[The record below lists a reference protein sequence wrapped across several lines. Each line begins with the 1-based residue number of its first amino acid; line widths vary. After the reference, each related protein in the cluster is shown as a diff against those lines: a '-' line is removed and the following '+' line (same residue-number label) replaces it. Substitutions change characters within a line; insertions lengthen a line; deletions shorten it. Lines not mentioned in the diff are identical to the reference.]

1 MFKRV
6 LIANRGEIA
15 LRILRACREL
25 GIETVVVYSEA
36 DADSLAVRFAD
47 EAVCIGAAPSA
58 ESYLNIPRIVSAAEI
73 ANVDAIHPGY
83 GFLSENPEFAEV
95 VSSCNITLI
104 GPSPETMRVMG
115 DKALARKTMQEA
127 GVPVIP
133 GSPGP
138 VTDPN
143 TAVALAEEIGY
154 PVLLKAVAGGG
165 GRGMRVVER
174 EADLERSF
182 AAASREAELAFGD
195 GRLYL
200 ERYLPE
206 PRHIEFQIAGDGTS
220 CIHLGERECSIQ
232 RRHQKLVE
240 EAPSP
245 ALSDA
250 LRAEMGAVAVKG
262 ARAVNYLGLGTM
274 EFLLDAE
281 GRYYFIEMNTRIQ
294 VEHPVTELVCG
305 LDLVKLQ
312 IRIAAGEPLPF
323 RQEDVRL
330 VGHALE
336 CRINA
341 EDPDNGFSP
350 CPGTITAFHQPGGP
364 GVRIDTHVYAGYTV
378 SPNYDSLLAKVIS
391 HGATRDEAV
400 ARMVRTLEEMV
411 IEGVK
416 TTIPFHLRVLANG
429 RFRSGALSTRFLD
442 RMLEEARA

>member
-1 MFKRV
+1 
-6 LIANRGEIA
+6 
-15 LRILRACREL
+15 
-25 GIETVVVYSEA
+25 
-36 DADSLAVRFAD
+36 
-47 EAVCIGAAPSA
+47 
-58 ESYLNIPRIVSAAEI
+58 
-73 ANVDAIHPGY
+73 
-83 GFLSENPEFAEV
+83 
-95 VSSCNITLI
+95 
-104 GPSPETMRVMG
+104 
-115 DKALARKTMQEA
+115 
-127 GVPVIP
+127 
-133 GSPGP
+133 
-138 VTDPN
+138 
-143 TAVALAEEIGY
+143 
-154 PVLLKAVAGGG
+154 
-165 GRGMRVVER
+165 MRVVEQ